1 MNLLKRNDIVTAPE
15 IELNLLEPITPYV
28 VCVGTLNRARGTFG
42 AMVVQSLI
50 PVACVLGP
58 DSV

>member
-28 VCVGTLNRARGTFG
+28 VCVALNRARGTFG

-58 DSV
+58 DLV